1 MEQSMKLYGLMCP
14 QCGGNLSFK
23 EGAKIV
29 NCEYCD
35 SSLFLV
41 CKEGVIA
48 YYLPAV
54 ITRRS
59 AIERVRSL
67 FNDEEAAIELRSEAV
82 LRDISLYYVPYWRFK
97 TAIFGF
103 VEGIETVDRRYL
115 LPDKGEESAFVQEY
129 VKRAFEPTIERS
141 VHKQIKNIMVVN
153 ISASNMSDVGIPN
166 LNSYRQMCSA
176 MEIHKRM
183 DQFPHV
189 GLLQKS
195 EIKEAVVID
204 RMYSQKMAEEEAD
217 KIITQ
222 FMETRGSGL
231 YDYTAHLQELRRRAF
246 LIYYPIWLCKFKF
259 RSRFYRVVI
268 DGLNSKIISAI
279 IPRQQKGRIF
289 GIIGIALLL
298 AIIISTFLRALFFGG
313 ALAKEIFRNPAIW
326 VLSIII
332 IIGLGT
338 VASHVLKVFYEEK
351 DITIEG

>member
-1 MEQSMKLYGLMCP
+1 MEQSLKLYGLMCP

-41 CKEGVIA
+41 FEEGIIA

-54 ITRRS
+54 VTRKG
-59 AIERVRSL
+59 AVDKVRSL
-67 FNDEEAAIELRSEAV
+67 FDDEEAAIELRTEAV
-82 LRDISLYYVPYWRFK
+82 LSDISLYYVPYWRFK

-115 LPDKGEESAFVQEY
+115 LPDNAEESAFIQEY
-129 VKRAFEPTIERS
+129 VKRAFEPVVKRAKR
-141 VHKQIKNIMVVN
+141 KQVKNIIIIN
-153 ISASNMSDVGIPN
+153 ISASNMSDVGVPN
-166 LNSYRQMCSA
+166 LNSYRQMCSE

-183 DQFPHV
+183 DQFPNV
-189 GLLQKS
+189 GLMQKS
-195 EIKEAVVID
+195 KIKNAVIID

-231 YDYTAHLQELRRRAF
+231 HEYTASLQELRRRAF
-246 LIYYPIWLCKFKF
+246 LIYYPVWLCKFKF
-259 RSRFYRVVI
+259 RRRFYRVVI
-268 DGLNSKIISAI
+268 DGLNNKIISAI
-279 IPRQQKGRIF
+279 IPRQQKGRVL

-298 AIIISTFLRALFFGG
+298 AIIISTILRALFFGG
-313 ALAKEIFRNPAIW
+313 EIAKFIFRNPISW
-326 VLSIII
+326 VFLTIIL
-332 IIGLGT
+332 IGLGT
-338 VASHVLKVFYEEK
+338 VAGHVLRVFYEDK